1 MRKEIILVRDLVN
14 RLNNKDEE
22 FFDFFHTIHSVIAEN
37 ENVLLVCDDEYD
49 APDEIDGYTYRLEY
63 GVLKQIC
70 DNLNMQISNPTLD
83 DYIEAINYYI
93 ENDAFIDKENPYNK
107 PQGGYKIW
115 GMAGT
120 SDKTDI

>member
-1 MRKEIILVRDLVN
+1 MLHFKFEFS
-14 RLNNKDEE
+14 KDN
-22 FFDFFHTIHSVIAEN
+22 FIHIDQP
-37 ENVLLVCDDEYD
+37 VLISDDEYTAEPINNFNCTLPCGD
-49 APDEIDGYTYRLEY
+49 VKQ
-63 GVLKQIC
+63 VLI
-70 DNLNMQISNPTLD
+70 NLKNQISSPTLD

>member
-1 MRKEIILVRDLVN
+1 MV
-14 RLNNKDEE
+14 
-22 FFDFFHTIHSVIAEN
+22 
-37 ENVLLVCDDEYD
+37 VLDDEYD
-49 APDEIDGYTYRLEY
+49 ADEIIQDFRSCIGMDA
-63 GVLKQIC
+63 VNQIVE
-70 DNLNMQISNPTLD
+70 NLDEQSKDSTLD

>member
-1 MRKEIILVRDLVN
+1 MKSEEIIL
-14 RLNNKDEE
+14 
-22 FFDFFHTIHSVIAEN
+22 T
-37 ENVLLVCDDEYD
+37 LLVEKIASEPIRNNFFLYSKSENMKKEETILLVHDDEYD
-49 APDEIDGYTYRLEY
+49 APDEIDKYTCRMSWKTMR
-63 GVLKQIC
+63 GII
-70 DNLNMQISNPTLD
+70 DNLQSQNLTSTLD